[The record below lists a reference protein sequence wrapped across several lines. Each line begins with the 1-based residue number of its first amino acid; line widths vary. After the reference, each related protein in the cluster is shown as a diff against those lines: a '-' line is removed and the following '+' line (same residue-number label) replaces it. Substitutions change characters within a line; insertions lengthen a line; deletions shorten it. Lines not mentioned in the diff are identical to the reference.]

1 MATKTQLKP
10 YRFRLV
16 GALIGLIIAV
26 LFLTL
31 GFGPTL
37 LIVTLTLIG
46 FLVGKWCDGALRVEE
61 WVTFFTRD

>member
-1 MATKTQLKP
+1 MDTKTQLRP

-16 GALIGLIIAV
+16 GALIGLVIAV

-46 FLVGKWCDGALRVEE
+46 FLVGKWRDGALHVEE

>member
-1 MATKTQLKP
+1 MDTKTQLKP

-16 GALIGLIIAV
+16 GAVIGLIIAV

-46 FLVGKWCDGALRVEE
+46 FLIGKWRDGALRVKE
-61 WVTFFTRD
+61 WITFFTRD